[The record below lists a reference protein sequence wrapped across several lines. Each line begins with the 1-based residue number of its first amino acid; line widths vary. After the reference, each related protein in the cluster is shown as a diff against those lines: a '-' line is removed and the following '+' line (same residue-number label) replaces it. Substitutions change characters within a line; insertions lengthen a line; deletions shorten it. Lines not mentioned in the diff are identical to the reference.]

1 MPDKKPK
8 SEEQKI
14 AQKQYQKK
22 YMSSLE
28 TIHYRF
34 PKAKKAIISEAAET
48 AGLSLNAFVD
58 RAVDHEIESVLGKDP
73 ADQAD
78 QD

>member
-1 MPDKKPK
+1 MTDKKPK
-8 SEEQKI
+8 TE
-14 AQKQYQKK
+14 AQKRAQKK
-22 YMSSLE
+22 YMSKMDYLQ
-28 TIHYRF
+28 YLF
-34 PKAKKAIISEAAET
+34 PKEKKVLIVEAAET

>member
-8 SEEQKI
+8 SEAQKI

-34 PKAKKAIISEAAET
+34 PKSKKATISEAAEA

-58 RAVDHEIESVLGKDP
+58 QAVDHEIESVLGKDP
-73 ADQAD
+73 ADQH
-78 QD
+78 

>member
-73 ADQAD
+73 TDQN
-78 QD
+78 

>member
-34 PKAKKAIISEAAET
+34 PKAKKATISAAAET
-48 AGLSLNAFVD
+48 VGLSLNAFVD
-58 RAVDHEIESVLGKDP
+58 RAVDHEIENVLGKDP
-73 ADQAD
+73 SD